1 MAITK
6 RSTAIV
12 SFVAVLAG
20 TVALNAV
27 LGLTSRSVRIDCT
40 EERLYTLSSG
50 VKELVRGLDE
60 PVKVDLYWSASVGN
74 DVPQLRTYAQ
84 RVSEFLTELASASGG
99 NLRVRQIDPEPSS
112 EAEDEARAAG
122 LASLQVDG
130 AGRTLTLG
138 LVLRGSTD
146 KTEVMPY
153 LDPAQESFLE
163 YEVARRILAV
173 KGGKKPV
180 VAVVSSL
187 PMEGSFDQRT
197 MQPTQPPVVMQQL
210 QQLFDV
216 RPIDKAA
223 PKIPDDANVLVV
235 VQPHGFSDELLRAID
250 GWVVEGKPT
259 LAFLDPWCESDPQSR
274 QMAMQGGAAGTSFE
288 APGLL
293 ATLGLDIP
301 TDSVVGDRS
310 FATRVRARTPAGV
323 TMELDYLPWIA
334 LPREAFAKGDPVVG
348 TISTLN
354 MMSAGAVR
362 SKEGATTK
370 VEPFISSSPDV
381 QLIQTMKLGFFGQ
394 PDQLIKDFI
403 SLNAPQS
410 IAVRVSGPVTSSFPP
425 AAPPAQPSAD
435 GTPPPAPPAL
445 EAAKGTANVIVI
457 ADADFLQDQS
467 WVSEERFAGQLLGYR
482 TIADNGSL
490 VLNAVE
496 ALSGDRVLAGLR
508 GRGEFRRPFDRV
520 ETLRRE
526 AEAKYLSKEQELEQ
540 GIQQSQA
547 RISQLQSEKKGS
559 GVNALILSPE
569 QEAELHKLEETMAA
583 ARKELREVQYRLR
596 RDIDG
601 LGSGLMLA
609 NVALWPAVVALGAM
623 GWLARRVL
631 GQRRGGGA
639 A

>member
-1 MAITK
+1 MATTK
-6 RSTAIV
+6 RTTAVV

-27 LGLTSRSVRIDCT
+27 TGLSPRSVRIDCT
-40 EERLYTLSSG
+40 EQRLYTLSSG
-50 VKELVRGLDE
+50 VKELVRSLDE
-60 PVKVDLYWSASVGN
+60 PVKLDLYWSASIGN
-74 DVPQLRTYAQ
+74 DVPQLRTYSQ
-84 RVSEFLTELASASGG
+84 RVSEFLNELANNSGG
-99 NLRVRQIDPEPSS
+99 NVRVRQIDPEPSS
-112 EAEDEARAAG
+112 EAEDEARAVG

-138 LVLRGSTD
+138 LVVRGATD
-146 KTEVMPY
+146 KSEVMPY

-180 VAVVSSL
+180 VAMLSSL

-197 MQPTQPPVVMQQL
+197 MQPTQPPVIVQQL

-216 RPIDKAA
+216 RPVDKAA
-223 PKIPDDANVLVV
+223 PKIPDDASVLVV
-235 VQPHGFSDELLRAID
+235 VQPHGFSEDALKAID
-250 GWVVEGKPT
+250 AWVVAGKPT
-259 LAFLDPWCESDPQSR
+259 LAFLDPWCESDPSTK

-288 APGLL
+288 APGL
-293 ATLGLDIP
+293 ASMLGLDIP
-301 TDSVVGDRS
+301 TDSVVGDKS

-323 TMELDYLPWIA
+323 SMELDYLPWLA

-348 TISTLN
+348 AISTVN
-354 MMSAGAVR
+354 MMSAGAIR
-362 SKEGATTK
+362 KKEGATTTI
-370 VEPFISSSPDV
+370 EPIISSSPDV

-403 SLNAPQS
+403 SLNAAQS

-425 AAPPAQPSAD
+425 AAPAPAAE
-435 GTPPPAPPAL
+435 GAAPAPTP
-445 EAAKGTANVIVI
+445 EPAKGNANVIVI
-457 ADADFLQDQS
+457 ADADFLQDQT

-496 ALSGDRVLAGLR
+496 ALGGGKVLAGLR

-520 ETLRRE
+520 EEIRRD
-526 AEAKYLSKEQELEQ
+526 AESKYLSKEQELEQ
-540 GIQQSQA
+540 NIQQSQA
-547 RISQLQSEKKGS
+547 RISELQREKKGT

-569 QEAELHKLEETMAA
+569 QEAELNKLEETVAS

-601 LGSGLMLA
+601 LGSGLMLL
-609 NVALWPAVVALGAM
+609 NVALWPALVAVGATA
-623 GWLARRVL
+623 WTARRMM
-631 GQRRGGGA
+631 GQRRGGGSR
-639 A
+639 